1 MFFRLH
7 APPNCY
13 FSKGSSVSL
22 LLGRFRLRCGDLGGG
37 EWRCS
42 LCSLVIHCSCRLRLV
57 VEWLLT
63 VSSTRCKWKP
73 FEKEAL
79 LIFWQICR
87 RRSLVEI
94 KKCYTSDTFLFIIY
108 GRKFRFS
115 RISYVLREVP
125 SATSTDSL
133 WKEWHYKL
141 IHYKLL
147 ISLLC

>member
-1 MFFRLH
+1 MLH
-7 APPNCY
+7 LIAISVKVAVFPCCLD
-13 FSKGSSVSL
+13 GSDFAVETWEVEN
-22 LLGRFRLRCGDLGGG
+22 GDAYCAL
-37 EWRCS
+37 WWSAR
-42 LCSLVIHCSCRLRLV
+42 SCRIRLV

-73 FEKEAL
+73 FEKETL